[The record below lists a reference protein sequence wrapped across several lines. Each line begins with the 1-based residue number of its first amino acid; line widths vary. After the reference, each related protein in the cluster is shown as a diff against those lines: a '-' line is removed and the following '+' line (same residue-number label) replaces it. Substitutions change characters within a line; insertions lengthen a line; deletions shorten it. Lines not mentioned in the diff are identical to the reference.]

1 MYTVR
6 RSISSLMLGLFA
18 VEAQPP
24 AKVPRIGMLMPV
36 SPEDAAGNI
45 EAFQQ
50 RLAELGHHDGKNI
63 NMVRRFTGGRTGR
76 VAALA
81 AELVALQPDVIV
93 TWGTPAAMAAK
104 SATMTIPIVMAAATD
119 PVESGLIESLAR
131 PGRNITGVTS
141 GGAEL
146 HGKQLELLKELVPG
160 AIRTAVL
167 WNPDNAGNRVVL
179 EHTKAEAQVLGLRLQ
194 LLDVRDAS
202 ELEGAFVAMTRER
215 ADVLHVIH
223 ELVFHANRKAIVD
236 LATKYRLPATYGRRE
251 YVDSGGLIS
260 YGLNFRDNFRR
271 AAYYVDRILRGAE
284 PGDLPVEQPT
294 KFELVI
300 NVKTAKALG
309 LTIPQSILV
318 RADQVIE

>member
-194 LLDVRDAS
+194 LLDPRC
-202 ELEGAFVAMTRER
+202 
-215 ADVLHVIH
+215 
-223 ELVFHANRKAIVD
+223 
-236 LATKYRLPATYGRRE
+236 
-251 YVDSGGLIS
+251 
-260 YGLNFRDNFRR
+260 
-271 AAYYVDRILRGAE
+271 
-284 PGDLPVEQPT
+284 Q
-294 KFELVI
+294 
-300 NVKTAKALG
+300 
-309 LTIPQSILV
+309 
-318 RADQVIE
+318 